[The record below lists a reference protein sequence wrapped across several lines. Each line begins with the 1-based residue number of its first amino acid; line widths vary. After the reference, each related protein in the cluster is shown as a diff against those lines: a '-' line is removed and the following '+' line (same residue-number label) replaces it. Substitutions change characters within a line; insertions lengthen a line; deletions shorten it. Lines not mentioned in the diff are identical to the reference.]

1 MSTHLFPETVY
12 AGPRMSD
19 QSPPRPAG
27 AFAAPPLLSWLWLP
41 SLLFVTLVLLAWF
54 APRDPD
60 VVVYGGTPQ
69 GVTAALAASRQGL
82 RVTLVV
88 PGPQLGGVLVRGWL
102 ATLDD
107 TDDTDDLSH
116 RSLYGGLYARFYR
129 GVGSTRSID
138 VGRAE
143 QVFRQMLRGAGVDL
157 RLNTALVLTGQPT
170 GADSGAVQ
178 VGGGLVRSILVRRG
192 PDTRRLRAGQFIDA
206 SDTADLAAAA
216 GAGFTSGREDGG
228 LDHRQMAATLVL
240 RLGGVPWRKVQRA
253 LSDAYRH
260 NHDLIGFDNQG
271 AYGFGE
277 LSAGYRPGSA
287 RLKLRGLNIARQHDQ
302 TLLINALLIAGVD
315 GTDQRSVAAGRSL
328 AAAEARRVG
337 AYLRRA
343 DPATFGQATLSG
355 VAPELYLRETRH
367 LVGRARLHADD
378 ALTGHSGPGS
388 VALGGY
394 ALDGQIYDARE
405 SPFMLG
411 YPAPYG
417 VPYGTLLPAGLDN
430 LLVVSQ
436 AASFDSAAAFS
447 ARVVPLQMVLGEV
460 AGTACGLARQLHT
473 SLAGLAQPP
482 GTGPSEAGSSG
493 VRPAARLDVLRTML
507 RAQGVRVPPEA
518 QLSDV
523 RSASLVTASSATTG
537 SHTASLLRRG
547 LLGAPYTVHG
557 QLAADQPVL
566 AADFLAALDHWLVAR
581 SSDPAQRAAIRQ
593 LRQWAGRRPS
603 QPLSWAGGRAIFA
616 WLHEDTWEFH
626 GKAALLSREHAARLM
641 TDMFPAPDRLAPT
654 LSRPASDVTA
664 NHIGCPL
671 PCRRLWPTAD

>member
-1 MSTHLFPETVY
+1 
-12 AGPRMSD
+12 MSD
-19 QSPPRPAG
+19 LSPHQPAG
-27 AFAAPPLLSWLWLP
+27 ASRFLLWLP
-41 SLLFVTLVLLAWF
+41 SPLFVTLVVLAWF
-54 APRDPD
+54 APREPD

-107 TDDTDDLSH
+107 TDDASH
-116 RSLYGGLYARFYR
+116 HSLYGGLYARFYR

-138 VGRAE
+138 VVQAE
-143 QVFRQMLRGAGVDL
+143 QVLRQMLRGAGIDL
-157 RLNTALVLTGQPT
+157 RLNTALAGTRPSTGEQST
-170 GADSGAVQ
+170 VARRADSAAVQ
-178 VGGGLVRSILVRRG
+178 VNGGLVRSVLVRRG
-192 PDTRRLRAGQFIDA
+192 PDTRLLRAAQFIDA

-216 GAGFTSGREDGG
+216 GARFTSGREDGG
-228 LDHRQMAATLVL
+228 LDHKQMAATLVL
-240 RLGGVPWRKVQRA
+240 RLGGVSWPKVQRS
-253 LSDAYRH
+253 LSDAYRQ

-277 LSAGYRPGSA
+277 LGAGYRPASA

-315 GTDQRSVAAGRSL
+315 GTDPVSVAAGREL
-328 AAAEARRVG
+328 AVTEALRVA

-343 DPATFGQATLSG
+343 DPATFGQVTLVG

-367 LVGRARLHADD
+367 LIGRVRLHADD
-378 ALTGHSGPGS
+378 VLMGRSGQGS

-473 SLAGLAQPP
+473 SLAGLAGPP
-482 GTGPSEAGSSG
+482 T
-493 VRPAARLDVLRTML
+493 RLAAFRSML
-507 RAQGVRVPPEA
+507 RAQGVRVPQGAELP
-518 QLSDV
+518 DV
-523 RSASLVTASSATTG
+523 QSASLMTASDATASGVT
-537 SHTASLLRRG
+537 TETYTTSLLRRG
-547 LLGAPYTVHG
+547 LLGAPYTLHG
-557 QLAADQPVL
+557 RLAADQPVL

-581 SSDPAQRAAIRQ
+581 SSDPAQRVPIRQ
-593 LRQWAGRRPS
+593 LRQWAGRRPN

-616 WLHEDTWEFH
+616 WLHEDNWEFH
-626 GKAALLSREHAARLM
+626 DKAALLSREDAARLL
-641 TDMFPAPDRLAPT
+641 TDMFPASDRLPPT
-654 LSRPASDVTA
+654 PPLSSSDVTV
-664 NHIGCPL
+664 NHIGCTL
-671 PCRRLWPTAD
+671 PCHRLWPTAD

>member
-1 MSTHLFPETVY
+1 
-12 AGPRMSD
+12 MSD
-19 QSPPRPAG
+19 LSLSQPAG
-27 AFAAPPLLSWLWLP
+27 ASRFLIWLP
-41 SLLFVTLVLLAWF
+41 SLLFVTLVVLAWF
-54 APRDPD
+54 APRKPD

-107 TDDTDDLSH
+107 TDDPDHPADASH
-116 RSLYGGLYARFYR
+116 HSLYGGLYARFYR

-138 VGRAE
+138 VVRAE
-143 QVFRQMLRGAGVDL
+143 QVFRQMLRGAGIDL
-157 RLNTALVLTGQPT
+157 RLNTALAGTEKATVAGR
-170 GADSGAVQ
+170 ADSAAVQ
-178 VGGGLVRSILVRRG
+178 VSGGLVRSVLVRRG
-192 PDTRRLRAGQFIDA
+192 LDTRLLRAAQFIDA

-228 LDHRQMAATLVL
+228 LDHKQMAATLVL
-240 RLGGVPWRKVQRA
+240 RLGGVPWPKVQRA
-253 LSDAYRH
+253 LSDAYRQ

-277 LSAGYRPGSA
+277 LGAGYRPASA

-315 GTDQRSVAAGRSL
+315 GTDPVSVAAGRAL
-328 AAAEARRVG
+328 AVTEARRVV

-343 DPATFGQATLSG
+343 DSATFGQATLAG

-367 LVGRARLHADD
+367 LIGRVRLHADD
-378 ALTGHSGPGS
+378 VLTGRSGQGS
-388 VALGGY
+388 VVLGGY

-411 YPAPYG
+411 YPVPYG
-417 VPYGTLLPAGLDN
+417 VPYGTLLPAGIDN

-460 AGTACGLARQLHT
+460 AGTACALARQLHT
-473 SLAGLAQPP
+473 SLAGLSGPP
-482 GTGPSEAGSSG
+482 G
-493 VRPAARLDVLRTML
+493 RLDVLRSML
-507 RAQGVRVPPEA
+507 RAQGVHVPQGAE
-518 QLSDV
+518 LSDV
-523 RSASLVTASSATTG
+523 DSASLVTPSPVTTE
-537 SHTASLLRRG
+537 SYTTSLLRRG
-547 LLGAPYTVHG
+547 LLSAPYTLRG
-557 QLAADQPVL
+557 RLAADQPVL

-581 SSDPAQRAAIRQ
+581 SSDLAQHAAMRQ
-593 LRQWAGRRPS
+593 LRQWSRQRPN

-626 GKAALLSREHAARLM
+626 SKAALLSREDAARLL
-641 TDMFPAPDRLAPT
+641 TDMFPAPDRLPHALPRAP
-654 LSRPASDVTA
+654 SDMPPSDVMV
-664 NHIGCPL
+664 NHTGCAL
-671 PCRRLWPTAD
+671 PCRRMWVTAD